1 MGLLCLAGP
10 FNSRD
15 VISSEEEDE
24 EKARLLEALGFQ
36 ITHMADCDFLK
47 LRCNPYLYKDIFL

>member
-47 LRCNPYLYKDIFL
+47 LMCLVIYS